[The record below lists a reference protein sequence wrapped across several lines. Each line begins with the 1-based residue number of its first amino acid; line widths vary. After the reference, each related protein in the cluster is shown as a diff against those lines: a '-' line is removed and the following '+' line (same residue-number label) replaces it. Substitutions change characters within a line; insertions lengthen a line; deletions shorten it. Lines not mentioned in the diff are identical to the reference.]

1 MKKTIHYCWF
11 GKNKME
17 DNVLSCINSWQKH
30 FPNYQ
35 VKVWNENN
43 FDIKCCEYVKEA
55 YQSKQYAFVSDY
67 VRLYVLYHE
76 GGLYLDTDYEV
87 LKNFE
92 DLLNEELVLSFEK
105 EGKIQTCMI
114 YAKKNNQLIKKIMEY
129 YHTTH
134 FLNYDGTF
142 NTKTNVDIITDYLF
156 ELGLIEKDSYQQ
168 LENIKIYPTE
178 YFCPF
183 DFETGKLNM
192 TSKTVGIHNFAGS
205 WLTNDQ
211 KSYFNLK
218 RKFGKDKAKNVITN
232 LDSNK
237 DSTIK
242 YSIIISFYQNKNTLN
257 CCLQAIFKSL
267 RNRSD
272 YEIIIVNDNNFL
284 TLFDND
290 LNCKFI
296 KKNKLR
302 IINNNINLGY
312 SGCCNMGARKAIGTF
327 LIFIDSDI
335 MVDELWLV
343 EMEKTASKNKG
354 FGAIAAN
361 ILKLSNYT
369 IEYFGML
376 LYEVDSIKPK
386 FGNQNNSLYTSKDR
400 KYLIV
405 TSGCMMI
412 SQSTF
417 NDIGGFDETL
427 YNSHCDLDISLKLL
441 HKDNFICSQA
451 IAYHRGSTSG
461 NIRHVS
467 YIKTRSLFFK
477 KWADFNM
484 NDIALKEL
492 GIMYSE
498 YKKLIPSQYY
508 MVINFSNTRYS
519 DVYLKVLEESLNI
532 KITSII
538 DLRNP
543 SQNQIILTD
552 ILECSLMNSNMPII
566 YFADNYNLLHNNYYW
581 FSQKQFNR
589 DLIVDWNGNIVLVA
603 DIQY

>member
-272 YEIIIVNDNNFL
+272 Y
-284 TLFDND
+284 
-290 LNCKFI
+290 
-296 KKNKLR
+296 
-302 IINNNINLGY
+302 
-312 SGCCNMGARKAIGTF
+312 
-327 LIFIDSDI
+327 
-335 MVDELWLV
+335 
-343 EMEKTASKNKG
+343 
-354 FGAIAAN
+354 
-361 ILKLSNYT
+361 
-369 IEYFGML
+369 
-376 LYEVDSIKPK
+376 
-386 FGNQNNSLYTSKDR
+386 
-400 KYLIV
+400 
-405 TSGCMMI
+405 
-412 SQSTF
+412 
-417 NDIGGFDETL
+417 
-427 YNSHCDLDISLKLL
+427 
-441 HKDNFICSQA
+441 
-451 IAYHRGSTSG
+451 
-461 NIRHVS
+461 
-467 YIKTRSLFFK
+467 
-477 KWADFNM
+477 
-484 NDIALKEL
+484 
-492 GIMYSE
+492 
-498 YKKLIPSQYY
+498 
-508 MVINFSNTRYS
+508 
-519 DVYLKVLEESLNI
+519 
-532 KITSII
+532 
-538 DLRNP
+538 
-543 SQNQIILTD
+543 
-552 ILECSLMNSNMPII
+552 
-566 YFADNYNLLHNNYYW
+566 
-581 FSQKQFNR
+581 
-589 DLIVDWNGNIVLVA
+589 
-603 DIQY
+603 

>member
-1 MKKTIHYCWF
+1 
-11 GKNKME
+11 
-17 DNVLSCINSWQKH
+17 
-30 FPNYQ
+30 
-35 VKVWNENN
+35 
-43 FDIKCCEYVKEA
+43 
-55 YQSKQYAFVSDY
+55 
-67 VRLYVLYHE
+67 
-76 GGLYLDTDYEV
+76 
-87 LKNFE
+87 
-92 DLLNEELVLSFEK
+92 
-105 EGKIQTCMI
+105 
-114 YAKKNNQLIKKIMEY
+114 
-129 YHTTH
+129 
-134 FLNYDGTF
+134 
-142 NTKTNVDIITDYLF
+142 
-156 ELGLIEKDSYQQ
+156 
-168 LENIKIYPTE
+168 
-178 YFCPF
+178 
-183 DFETGKLNM
+183 
-192 TSKTVGIHNFAGS
+192 
-205 WLTNDQ
+205 
-211 KSYFNLK
+211 
-218 RKFGKDKAKNVITN
+218 
-232 LDSNK
+232 
-237 DSTIK
+237 
-242 YSIIISFYQNKNTLN
+242 
-257 CCLQAIFKSL
+257 
-267 RNRSD
+267 
-272 YEIIIVNDNNFL
+272 
-284 TLFDND
+284 
-290 LNCKFI
+290 
-296 KKNKLR
+296 
-302 IINNNINLGY
+302 
-312 SGCCNMGARKAIGTF
+312 MGARKAIGTF

>member
-1 MKKTIHYCWF
+1 
-11 GKNKME
+11 ME

>member
-589 DLIVDWNGNIVLVA
+589 DLIVDYI
-603 DIQY
+603 Y

>member
-43 FDIKCCEYVKEA
+43 FDIECCEYVKEA

-67 VRLYVLYHE
+67 ARLYVLYHE

-218 RKFGKDKAKNVITN
+218 RKFGKDKVKNVITN

-354 FGAIAAN
+354 FGAITAN

>member
-538 DLRNP
+538 DLGMFIN
-543 SQNQIILTD
+543 
-552 ILECSLMNSNMPII
+552 E
-566 YFADNYNLLHNNYYW
+566 
-581 FSQKQFNR
+581 
-589 DLIVDWNGNIVLVA
+589 
-603 DIQY
+603 

>member
-343 EMEKTASKNKG
+343 EMEKTASK
-354 FGAIAAN
+354 
-361 ILKLSNYT
+361 
-369 IEYFGML
+369 
-376 LYEVDSIKPK
+376 IK
-386 FGNQNNSLYTSKDR
+386 
-400 KYLIV
+400 
-405 TSGCMMI
+405 
-412 SQSTF
+412 
-417 NDIGGFDETL
+417 
-427 YNSHCDLDISLKLL
+427 
-441 HKDNFICSQA
+441 
-451 IAYHRGSTSG
+451 
-461 NIRHVS
+461 
-467 YIKTRSLFFK
+467 
-477 KWADFNM
+477 
-484 NDIALKEL
+484 ALGL
-492 GIMYSE
+492 
-498 YKKLIPSQYY
+498 
-508 MVINFSNTRYS
+508 
-519 DVYLKVLEESLNI
+519 
-532 KITSII
+532 
-538 DLRNP
+538 
-543 SQNQIILTD
+543 
-552 ILECSLMNSNMPII
+552 
-566 YFADNYNLLHNNYYW
+566 
-581 FSQKQFNR
+581 
-589 DLIVDWNGNIVLVA
+589 
-603 DIQY
+603 